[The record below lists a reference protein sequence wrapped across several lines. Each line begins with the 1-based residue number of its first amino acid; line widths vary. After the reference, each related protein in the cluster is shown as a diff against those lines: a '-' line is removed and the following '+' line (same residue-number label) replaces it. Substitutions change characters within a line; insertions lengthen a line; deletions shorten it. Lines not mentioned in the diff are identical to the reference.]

1 MNSEEMRA
9 PFEFY
14 RFGRAESWVRGETAG
29 VLAFGNSIIRSPAI
43 IGQALVKRLA
53 VFMNTLAEI
62 ITSF

>member
-1 MNSEEMRA
+1 MNSKEVRT

-29 VLAFGNSIIRSPAI
+29 ALTFGNSVIRSPVV

-62 ITSF
+62 VTSF